1 MSGGSPRL
9 PIELKRPLSPDAA
22 LDFIQRAIAYHEA
35 TLQVTDDVK
44 GIKTAIRMYLVE
56 ATAEDD
62 GLRKRL
68 MAFLL
73 GVPGEVGTK
82 DLTPVQSL
90 ALRDWIDYAEMDGYW
105 LPAAGFYQEV
115 QDLLDF
121 MEEKEEEFD
130 EHERIL

>member
-35 TLQVTDDVK
+35 VSITDDVK
-44 GIKTAIRMYLVE
+44 GIKKAIRLYLVE

-73 GVPGEVGTK
+73 GVQGEIGTK
-82 DLTPVQSL
+82 DITAVESL

-105 LPAAGFYQEV
+105 LPARGFYQEV

-121 MEEKEEEFD
+121 MEEKEEEF

>member
-9 PIELKRPLSPDAA
+9 PIEQKRPLAPEAA

-35 TLQVTDDVK
+35 VSITDDVK
-44 GIKTAIRMYLVE
+44 GIKTAIRLYLVE

-73 GVPGEVGTK
+73 GVPGEVGSK
-82 DLTPVQSL
+82 DLTPVQAL

-105 LPAAGFYQEV
+105 LPAGGFYQEV

-121 MEEKEEEFD
+121 MEEKEEEY

>member
-9 PIELKRPLSPDAA
+9 PIEQKRPLSPDAA
-22 LDFIQRAIAYHEA
+22 LDYIQRAIAYHEA

-105 LPAAGFYQEV
+105 LPAGGFYQEV
-115 QDLLDF
+115 QDLLEF
-121 MEEKEEEFD
+121 MLGKEEEF